1 MRRRIFI
8 GIIVLLVLGIS
19 IFLLYKSG
27 FREGQVILKIEAPGE
42 VVSGKEIEYKLIVEN
57 KNNFDLRETKLSFS
71 YPEGAI
77 GLDENGKPLNSLL
90 SNLDLDSLKSRE
102 KKEFI
107 LRALINGEKGET
119 KKAKA
124 NLTYS
129 PSNLNSVF
137 QKNAEASTTI
147 SKASISL
154 TLSAPPNVLSGQ
166 RVQVS
171 LDLRNEIGN
180 DFENLQVKLS
190 YPDGFTFRKGTPLPS
205 EGSDIFNLASLK
217 QGDGQ
222 RITVEGDIS
231 GFEKEGKR
239 FTAALRKKI
248 GDRYF
253 DIQKTQ
259 ILLLVSTPLLSTDV
273 SINNSKDYIAG
284 AGDKLKYTI
293 KFANNSNNNFSALEL
308 SVKLEGQMFDF
319 ASLKSNGFFDQNT
332 KTILW
337 NAAAEPLLSNLA
349 PNQKGEVSFE
359 INLKQD
365 FPRAFGKDYSLKAS
379 SLIQTSS
386 VPPDFDLDKISASA
400 SLITRIKSKT
410 DWTSKAFYNDSVFSN
425 SGPIPP
431 RVGQKTTY
439 AIHWKII
446 NEGNDLTNV
455 KVISFL
461 LPGISWEN
469 KFNVI
474 PSQSDI
480 RFDPSLGRVSWTIPT
495 VPAGTGIVFPV
506 FEAIFQIG
514 ITPGLNQ
521 VNQAPEILKETKL
534 EAVDNFTKESVNLNQ
549 PGINTQFGV
558 DSPGTVQQ

>member
-1 MRRRIFI
+1 MRRRITIGLFI
-8 GIIVLLVLGIS
+8 ILILGTA
-19 IFLLYKSG
+19 IFLLYRSG

-42 VVSGKEIEYKLIVEN
+42 AVSGEEIEYKIIVEN

-71 YPEGAI
+71 YPDGAI
-77 GLDENGKPLNSLL
+77 ALGEDGQPLNSLL
-90 SNLDLDSLKSRE
+90 SNLDLNSLESRE

-107 LRALINGEKGET
+107 LRAVINGEKGGT
-119 KKAKA
+119 KKAKVS
-124 NLTYS
+124 LTYG

-154 TLSAPPNVLSGQ
+154 TLSAPPSVLSGQ

-171 LDLRNEIGN
+171 LDLRNESEN
-180 DFENLQVKLS
+180 DFENLRVAFS

-205 EGSDIFNLASLK
+205 EGGNVFDLVSLK
-217 QGDGQ
+217 SGDGQ
-222 RITVEGDIS
+222 RISVEGDIS

-239 FTAALRKKI
+239 FTAVLRKKI
-248 GDRYF
+248 GGSYF
-253 DIQKTQ
+253 DVQKTQ

-273 SINNSKDYIAG
+273 SVNDSKDYIAG
-284 AGDKLKYTI
+284 AGDKLRYII

-308 SVKLEGQMFDF
+308 RVKLEGQMFDF
-319 ASLKSNGFFDQNT
+319 AGLKSNGFFDQNT

-349 PNQKGEVSFE
+349 PNQKGEVLFE

-365 FPRAFGKDYSLKAS
+365 FPRTFGKDYSLKAS

-386 VPPDFDLDKISASA
+386 VPPGFDLDKISASA
-400 SLITRIKSKT
+400 DLITRIRSKNE
-410 DWTSKAFYNDSVFSN
+410 WTSRAFYNDSVFSN

-446 NEGNDLTNV
+446 NEGSDLTNV
-455 KVISFL
+455 RVTSFL

-480 RFDPSLGRVSWTIPT
+480 RYDPSLGRVSWTVPT
-495 VPAGTGIVFPV
+495 VPAGTGIVSPV
-506 FEAIFQIG
+506 FEAVFQVG

-521 VNQAPEILKETKL
+521 VNQAPEILKETKF
-534 EAVDNFTKESVNLNQ
+534 EAVDNFTKEDVNISQ